1 MDTFRFK
8 YAADNIGS
16 NGTSIDKYI
25 YPQTEDRAFHEAA
38 KYLTS
43 IKAVYLPGSMEVF
56 TASGWKTVV
65 DPPMAL
71 ACSNTVAPPIQP
83 VLHVEDEMATSKRH
97 A

>member
-43 IKAVYLPGSMEVF
+43 IKAVYLPGSLFQHSCTSNPTRF
-56 TASGWKTVV
+56 TCRRRDG
-65 DPPMAL
+65 
-71 ACSNTVAPPIQP
+71 NI
-83 VLHVEDEMATSKRH
+83 
-97 A
+97 